1 MSKFQE
7 QQDQFITK
15 TRSKFQ
21 ELEDQFLAKEAAYN
35 NGELPSV
42 EFIKFLADQCDIYRQ
57 VVKKI
62 ETNNK

>member
-1 MSKFQE
+1 MSKFKE
-7 QQDQFITK
+7 LQDQF
-15 TRSKFQ
+15 SS
-21 ELEDQFLAKEAAYN
+21 KEAAYK
-35 NGELPSV
+35 NGELPAM